1 MKKDLL
7 FIAHRI
13 PYPPDKGDKIR
24 TYNFLDYLS
33 RHYRVTVAC
42 IIDDPADIDYVAA
55 LRQRVHQIFYQLRSA
70 SQMKKWAIGALISGR
85 SVTQH
90 CFYAKELQQKID
102 DYLDQFDPV
111 AIISFC
117 SSTADYLF
125 RSRHPLATLQDKV
138 LLNDLIDVDSVK
150 WSQYAEKHSGF
161 MGWIYRREARLL
173 ATSEE
178 KIVASFDRTFLV
190 SEEERTVLAQHASVE
205 KVEALSNGVDLNYFS
220 PDKVDIQQQQIA
232 ECKLVFSGA
241 MDYWPNVEGAVWFA
255 EKIFPLIKQ
264 AVPQAIFCVAGRNP
278 TEQVLA
284 LKEIPGVEVTGTVPD
299 MRDHLA
305 TATICVVPLKIARGI
320 QNKVLEAMAMAKPV
334 IATSGA
340 ATGTKA
346 VNGEELIIADDE
358 RQMAN
363 EIITLLADAEKRND
377 IGLKAREY
385 VEREHSWETHLRR
398 LVEIIEAGKG

>member
-24 TYNFLDYLS
+24 TYHFLDYLA

-42 IIDDPADIDYVAA
+42 IIDDPADVDHIAA
-55 LRQRVHQIFYQLRSA
+55 LRQRVHQIYYQMRSA
-70 SQMKKWAIGALISGR
+70 SQMKKWAVGSLFSGR

-90 CFYAKELQQKID
+90 CFYAKELQRQID
-102 DYLDQFDPV
+102 DYLDQHDPV

-125 RSRHPLATLQDKV
+125 RSRHPFASLQEKV

-173 ATSEE
+173 AASEE
-178 KIVASFDRTFLV
+178 KIVTSFDRSFLV
-190 SEEERTVLAQHASVE
+190 SEEERKVLSGHASVE
-205 KVEALSNGVDLNYFS
+205 KVEALSNGVDLDYFS
-220 PDKVDIQQQQIA
+220 PDKVDKQQYPTA
-232 ECKLVFSGA
+232 ACKLVFSGA

-255 EKIFPLIKQ
+255 TNIFPRIK
-264 AVPQAIFCVAGRNP
+264 VKLPQVEFCVAGRNP

-284 LKEIPGVEVTGTVPD
+284 LQKISGIEVTGTVPD
-299 MRDHLA
+299 MRDHLS
-305 TATICVVPLKIARGI
+305 TATVCVVPLKIARGI

-334 IATSGA
+334 VATSGA

-346 VNGEELIIADDE
+346 VDGKEIVVADDE
-358 RQMAN
+358 QGMAD
-363 EIITLLADAEKRND
+363 EIIALLSDSARQLD
-377 IGLKAREY
+377 IGRKARAY
-385 VEREHSWETHLRR
+385 VEREHSWDSHLQR
-398 LVEIIEAGKG
+398 LVEIIEA

>member
-24 TYNFLDYLS
+24 TYHFLDYLAQ
-33 RHYRVTVAC
+33 HYCVTVAC

-55 LRQRVHQIFYQLRSA
+55 LRQRVDQVYYQLRSA
-70 SQMKKWAIGALISGR
+70 SQMKKWAVGSLLSGR

-90 CFYAKELQQKID
+90 CFYAKELQQQID
-102 DYLDQFDPV
+102 DYLDQHDPV

-125 RSRHPLATLQDKV
+125 RSRHSFEALQDKV

-150 WSQYAEKHSGF
+150 WAQYAEKHKGF

-173 ATSEE
+173 AACEA

-190 SEEERTVLAQHASVE
+190 SEEERQVLSQHTSIE
-205 KVEALSNGVDLNYFS
+205 KVEALSNGVDLDYFS
-220 PDKVDIQQQQIA
+220 PEKVDKQQHPTA
-232 ECKLVFSGA
+232 TCKLVFSGA
-241 MDYWPNVEGAVWFA
+241 MDYWPNVEGAAWFA
-255 EKIFPLIKQ
+255 EKIFPLVKESY
-264 AVPQAIFCVAGRNP
+264 PQAEFCIAGRNP

-284 LKEIPGVEVTGTVPD
+284 LKKISGVEVTGTVPD
-299 MRDHLA
+299 MRDHLS

-346 VNGEELIIADDE
+346 IDTEEIIIADDE
-358 RQMAN
+358 RQLAN
-363 EIITLLADAEKRND
+363 EIIALLADSERQLD
-377 IGLKAREY
+377 IGRKAREY
-385 VEREHSWETHLRR
+385 VEREHSWESHLKR
-398 LVEIIEAGKG
+398 LVEIIEA